1 MNRYLLTIIT
11 GTASAAAADLGS
23 FRRARKRDKDARF
36 DWGIAVPCWLLG
48 GLIGLGAGAGFTE

>member
-11 GTASAAAADLGS
+11 GTASAAAIDLGA
-23 FRRARKRDKDARF
+23 FRRAKKRDANAKF
-36 DWGIAVPCWLLG
+36 DWGIAVPCWFLG